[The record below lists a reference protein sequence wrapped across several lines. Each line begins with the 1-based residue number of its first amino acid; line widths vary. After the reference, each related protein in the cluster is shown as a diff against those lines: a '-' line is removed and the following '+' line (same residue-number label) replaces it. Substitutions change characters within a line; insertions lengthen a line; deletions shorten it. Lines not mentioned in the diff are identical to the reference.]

1 MTPQY
6 QLLYK
11 STFLHRSG
19 LLEEALEFSHKRT
32 LWVKVWLEIEAEDL
46 AIVFS

>member
-1 MTPQY
+1 MNPQY
-6 QLLYK
+6 HLLYK

-19 LLEEALEFSHKRT
+19 LLEEALGFSYKGT

-46 AIVFS
+46 ATVFS